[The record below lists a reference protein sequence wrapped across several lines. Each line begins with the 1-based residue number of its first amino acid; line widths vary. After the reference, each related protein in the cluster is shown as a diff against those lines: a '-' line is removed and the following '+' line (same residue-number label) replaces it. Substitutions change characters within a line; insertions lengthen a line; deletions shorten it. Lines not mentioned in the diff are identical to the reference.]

1 MSPQRDRVPSSESDG
16 SGITPHARRSA
27 GALTEISLRATAPAP
42 DALAAAQEALRS
54 CGADPSGIVRS
65 ETGRTTKL
73 SVYLPGGSPARAF
86 ARRLRTLRPAGWTLG
101 AKALTEADWLTKW
114 QRTYRIGPMGR
125 TFAVVPL
132 WLKSRYRG
140 RRRPVYIDPK
150 AAFGSGTHETTRIV
164 VELLETLEGRFD
176 RFLDAGTGTGVLLVA
191 AARLGAR
198 RMTGIDEDAA
208 ALATARAN
216 LRHNR
221 ITGARLLRADVRL
234 SAHRG
239 RYDVVAANLI
249 SHTLV
254 EARHRL
260 AACVRKGGYLALSGI
275 EKRHF
280 GWFLAHFKAEGLVR
294 VRSVRGRTWA
304 GALYRRTR

>member
-1 MSPQRDRVPSSESDG
+1 MSR
-16 SGITPHARRSA
+16 AA
-27 GALTEISLRATAPAP
+27 ALTELSLRAAAPGA
-42 DALAAAQEALRS
+42 DAILAAQEALRA
-54 CGADPSGIVRS
+54 CGADPSEIVRS
-65 ETGRTTKL
+65 QTGRTIKL
-73 SVYLPGGSPARAF
+73 SAYRPAGLKTRAF
-86 ARRLRTLRPAGWTLG
+86 ERRLRAARPAGWTLG
-101 AKALTEADWLTKW
+101 IKALGEADWLTKW
-114 QRTYRIGPMGR
+114 QRTYRISPMGG
-125 TFAVVPL
+125 TFSVVPL

-164 VELLETLEGRFD
+164 VGLLETLEGRFD
-176 RFLDAGTGTGVLLVA
+176 TFLDAGTGTGVLLVA

-198 RMTGIDEDAA
+198 KMTGIDEDPA
-208 ALATARAN
+208 ALKTARAN

-260 AACVRKGGYLALSGI
+260 AACVSPGGYLVLSGI

-280 GWFLAHFKAEGLVR
+280 GWFLRHFKVRGLAR

-304 GALYRRTR
+304 GALYRRT

>member
-1 MSPQRDRVPSSESDG
+1 MSR
-16 SGITPHARRSA
+16 TM
-27 GALTEISLRATAPAP
+27 ALTELCLRATAPGPA
-42 DALAAAQEALRS
+42 ALATAQEALRC
-54 CGADPSGIVRS
+54 CGADASAIVRS
-65 ETGRTTKL
+65 ETGRSVKL
-73 SVYLPGGSPARAF
+73 SVYLPEGAPARGF
-86 ARRLRTLRPAGWTLG
+86 LRRLRAARPAGWTLG
-101 AKALTEADWLTKW
+101 AKALAEADWLTKW
-114 QRTYRIGPMGR
+114 QTTYRIGPMGR

-132 WLKSRYRG
+132 WHKSRYRG
-140 RRRPVYIDPK
+140 ARRPVYIDPK

-164 VELLETLEGRFD
+164 VGLLETLEGRFD
-176 RFLDAGTGTGVLLVA
+176 GFLDAGTGTGVLLVV

-198 RMTGIDEDAA
+198 KMTGIDEDTA

-260 AACVRKGGYLALSGI
+260 AVCVRKGGYLALSGI

-280 GWFLAHFKAEGLVR
+280 GWFVAHFKVPGLVR